1 MDLLAGYGSDGSS
14 DDDAAP
20 TSTTSASSS
29 SSSSSS
35 ASSAS
40 ASRPVTS
47 TFKGKPCFDFQKGKC
62 TRGDRCK
69 FSHAPKLL
77 KRRVQSAP
85 AVDTFLRSSRHG
97 SSIVPK
103 MQGGDQMVNY
113 NPSVETMYAPV
124 QGPVHPHRK
133 TAAKGPG
140 QNTLTG
146 RLEAYHTEDFL
157 FEQQHHTFQNY
168 GYAQD
173 PTAGS
178 QYMVGNQRAAMA
190 MGGDTVF
197 NASTASKQAVLQ
209 GTLAKPGPEWGDR
222 RKRKRTEKGGEKGE
236 KGKGGE
242 KKCFDFQKGSCTRG
256 DACRF
261 SHGGDGEEGKGSD
274 GEGGEG
280 GDVDVDAEEEAEVA
294 VAVLGDAEAAEE
306 AAEEAKSKREQK
318 AREAAMDLGN
328 EFDHGPWAPMPVDQT
343 KISTLEKD
351 ELTDEMKHHIAQLKV
366 RACVA
371 VLLARV
377 VWFVCVCVWCV
388 GFEGKVA
395 SQ

>member
-20 TSTTSASSS
+20 TSTTSTTSSSS

-35 ASSAS
+35 ASAS

-306 AAEEAKSKREQK
+306 AAEEAKAKREQK

-366 RACVA
+366 RARVA
-371 VLLARV
+371 VLLASV
-377 VWFVCVCVWCV
+377 VWFVCVWCV